1 MNILAFAVVA
11 CCCSSTLGFLFS
23 TSHSC
28 SNNTECQHG
37 GSCQGFEGNKRCHC
51 KSGYWGYNCE
61 IDLGHIC
68 NSDRCHSHG
77 RCDAI
82 LLPPYYLCHCENGY
96 HGHDCQNAPATQ
108 LAATQPQQT
117 TPMSSTPTTT
127 IPPTRP
133 TTTLIQTTTPTT
145 MPPTSHHTHKT
156 TTPPNTVITTSHKP
170 TTTFNPTA
178 PTVATTTLSQMYT
191 DTPRCSKFK
200 TVFDIAGTIISDN
213 ALASVCPKSGNHSSP
228 EAFVL
233 NHCTLTNTDP
243 KGWKIGHQV
252 MYNCAAVPPYT
263 PVIETFGTYSPNTHR
278 SGIFL
283 ECLPEPEGFKI
294 AYQPC
299 DSAPTIEHVSSSEA
313 SLFYTVY

>member
-1 MNILAFAVVA
+1 M
-11 CCCSSTLGFLFS
+11 
-23 TSHSC
+23 
-28 SNNTECQHG
+28 
-37 GSCQGFEGNKRCHC
+37 
-51 KSGYWGYNCE
+51 
-61 IDLGHIC
+61 
-68 NSDRCHSHG
+68 
-77 RCDAI
+77 
-82 LLPPYYLCHCENGY
+82 
-96 HGHDCQNAPATQ
+96 
-108 LAATQPQQT
+108 
-117 TPMSSTPTTT
+117 TTT
-127 IPPTRP
+127 
-133 TTTLIQTTTPTT
+133 
-145 MPPTSHHTHKT
+145 
-156 TTPPNTVITTSHKP
+156 HKP
-170 TTTFNPTA
+170 TTTTTTTSGTTFNPTT
-178 PTVATTTLSQMYT
+178 PTVATTTELQMYS

-200 TVFDIAGTIISDN
+200 TVFDIAGTIISHN

-252 MYNCAAVPPYT
+252 MSNCATVPPYT
-263 PVIETFGTYSPNTHR
+263 PVFETFGIYSPDTHR